1 MHRGISPTILIQ
13 LQKGVPPGQGDKRP
27 VRDRTV
33 ITPGSTQ
40 KRQVRLDPVTRRKVS
55 GLHAGELQ
63 PSVTQALSSKLALL
77 FLEGP
82 S

>member
-1 MHRGISPTILIQ
+1 M
-13 LQKGVPPGQGDKRP
+13 
-27 VRDRTV
+27 V